1 MTDESLAAMRRD
13 VKATAVLLG
22 ERLDTRGMEQ
32 AGALAAW
39 PIVIPA
45 GAGGRAVVFRYGA
58 VVLFAMSPAEEAAFL
73 EGIAARVAE
82 PLLPQQQDTLRI
94 IVGSD
99 VEEQIDASGVLLLR
113 EFKVQHMQLIAE
125 ALAKSLVLSH
135 FEAAVSATFD
145 SIEPLAARLKHRGR
159 TTPRS
164 ETLLRHLGEVL
175 LTQQRMVGRV
185 AIAER
190 PDVLW
195 DHPRLERLYA
205 RLEDWYELIDRD
217 KALDRKLEVISRTA
231 ETLNDL
237 LSHRRSLR
245 VEWYIVL
252 LILFEI
258 FLTLYQMVIGLHP

>member
-1 MTDESLAAMRRD
+1 MADEPLATVRSD

-22 ERLDTRGMEQ
+22 ERLDTHGMER

-45 GAGGRAVVFRYGA
+45 GAAGRAVVFRYGA

-73 EGIAARVAE
+73 DGIAARIAE
-82 PLLPQQQDTLRI
+82 PLVPQQRDTLRI
-94 IVGSD
+94 VIGRD
-99 VEEQIDASGVLLLR
+99 VDEQIDASGVLLLR
-113 EFKVQHMQLIAE
+113 ELNVEHMQLIAE
-125 ALAKSLVLSH
+125 ALAKSLVLAH
-135 FEAAVSATFD
+135 YEVAVSAAFD

-164 ETLLRHLGEVL
+164 ETLLRHLGDVL
-175 LTQQRMVGRV
+175 LTQQHVVGRV

-195 DHPRLERLYA
+195 DHPRLERLNA
-205 RLEDWYELIDRD
+205 RLEDWYELVDRD
-217 KALDRKLEVISRTA
+217 RALDRKLEVISRTA

-252 LILFEI
+252 LIVFEI
-258 FLTLYQMVIGLHP
+258 FLTLYQMVSGSHS